1 MCVVFVRV
9 VVDLVLFVV
18 VGCCIRLFAVV
29 VRLIWF
35 VMVLWF
41 FRLCTVVCVCVVV
54 LLLFGVLF
62 AVGCSCCS
70 VIVSFVMS
78 VRFVFCVVSS
88 GACCLV
94 FVLCSCMVCWVVLT
108 FEYEWFVCLAH
119 C

>member
-1 MCVVFVRV
+1 MCVVFVCG

-35 VMVLWF
+35 VVVLWF
-41 FRLCTVVCVCVVV
+41 FRLCTVMCVDVVV

-70 VIVSFVMS
+70 VIMSFVMS
-78 VRFVFCVVSS
+78 VRFVFYVAGLS
-88 GACCLV
+88 ACCRV
-94 FVLCSCMVCWVVLT
+94 PVLCSCMVC
-108 FEYEWFVCLAH
+108 
-119 C
+119 